1 MKVLERWDAYDSYF
15 NRIKNMVLVRG
26 ESIPDGFFHLI
37 CEVIV
42 KHMDGTY
49 LLMKR
54 ALNKRF
60 GDMWEGSALQGE
72 NPLECAIR
80 ELQEETGIIA
90 ENLMEIGQVVDN
102 DTRSIYVEFL
112 YVQTVI
118 RKVSFYRKAKHLIIN
133 G

>member
-26 ESIPDGFFHLI
+26 ESIPDGFFHLV

-60 GDMWEGSALQGE
+60 GDM
-72 NPLECAIR
+72 
-80 ELQEETGIIA
+80 
-90 ENLMEIGQVVDN
+90 
-102 DTRSIYVEFL
+102 
-112 YVQTVI
+112 
-118 RKVSFYRKAKHLIIN
+118 
-133 G
+133 